1 MVESEGDGWVGSDGR
16 GRGSD
21 GGEKEGGAVME
32 GRRREGSDGGEKEG
46 GRAVEGGGS
55 GVK

>member
-32 GRRREGSDGGEKEG
+32 GRRREGE
-46 GRAVEGGGS
+46 
-55 GVK
+55 